1 MQNRKIGDRTVSA
14 IGLGTMPLSRPH
26 HATGTLPDRAQAIET
41 VHAALDAGITFID
54 CADCYA
60 PDEGPFGHNE
70 DLVAEALRR
79 AGKPDVLVATK
90 GGIQRDGAEWPI
102 CGRPGYIREAVYGSL
117 SRLGVEAIGLYQH
130 HRPDPEVP
138 YAETMGAFKDLY
150 DEGVV
155 QRVGLSNAD
164 PDQIREAH
172 GILGDALVSVQ
183 NELSASFR
191 TSEPELD
198 LCDELGL
205 AFLPW
210 SPLGGMSNAHEL
222 GEDFRPFARGRWE
235 ARGQPAA
242 GRGGLAAGQ
251 VAERGPDPRR
261 QPPGVDPGLRRGRAP
276 RAGRRGV
283 RAGPG
288 GARPGRRAHSSRASA
303 PAPHPRGSCSPAR
316 PGRSAPA
323 TGTARGG

>member
-1 MQNRKIGDRTVSA
+1 MQTRRIGDRTVSA

-26 HATGTLPDRAQAIET
+26 HATGALPDRRQAVET
-41 VHAALDAGITFID
+41 VQAALDAGLTFID

-70 DLVAEALRR
+70 ELVAEALRR
-79 AGKPDVLVATK
+79 AGNPDVLVATK
-90 GGIQRDGAEWPI
+90 GGIQRDGADWPI
-102 CGRPGYIREAVYGSL
+102 CGRPGYLREAVYGSL
-117 SRLGVEAIGLYQH
+117 SRLGVESIGLYQH

-138 YAETMGAFKDLY
+138 YAETIGAFKDLY

-155 QRVGLSNAD
+155 RRVGLSNAD

-183 NELSASFR
+183 NQLSPSFR

-210 SPLGGMSNAHEL
+210 SPLGGMRKAHDL
-222 GEDFRPFARGRWE
+222 GEEFRPFAE
-235 ARGQPAA
+235 VAETHDVSPH
-242 GRGGLAAGQ
+242 Q
-251 VAERGPDPRR
+251 VAIAWLLAKSPNVVPI
-261 QPPGVDPGLRRGRAP
+261 PGASRPASIRDSAEAVHLELSDEEF
-276 RAGRRGV
+276 
-283 RAGPG
+283 
-288 GARPGRRAHSSRASA
+288 GALD
-303 PAPHPRGSCSPAR
+303 AR
-316 PGRSAPA
+316 VA
-323 TGTARGG
+323 

>member
-1 MQNRKIGDRTVSA
+1 MQTRTLGDRTVSA

-26 HATGTLPDRAQAIET
+26 HATGALPDRRRAVET
-41 VHAALDAGITFID
+41 VHAALDAGVTFID

-70 DLVAEALRR
+70 ELVAEALRR
-79 AGKPDVLVATK
+79 AGNPDVLVATK
-90 GGIQRDGAEWPI
+90 GGIQRDGADWPI
-102 CGRPGYIREAVYGSL
+102 CGRPGYIREAAYGSL
-117 SRLGVEAIGLYQH
+117 SRLGVDSIGLYQH

-183 NELSASFR
+183 NQLSPSFR
-191 TSEPELD
+191 TSEPEVD

-210 SPLGGMSNAHEL
+210 SPLGGMRNAHEL
-222 GEDFRPFARGRWE
+222 GEDFRPFAEVAEQRGVS
-235 ARGQPAA
+235 PH
-242 GRGGLAAGQ
+242 Q
-251 VAERGPDPRR
+251 VAVAWLLAKSPNVIPI
-261 QPPGVDPGLRRGRAP
+261 PGASRPASIRDCAEAVHLELSDEEFRALD
-276 RAGRRGV
+276 
-283 RAGPG
+283 
-288 GARPGRRAHSSRASA
+288 ARVG
-303 PAPHPRGSCSPAR
+303 
-316 PGRSAPA
+316 
-323 TGTARGG
+323 

>member
-1 MQNRKIGDRTVSA
+1 MQTRRIGDRTVSA

-26 HATGTLPDRAQAIET
+26 HATGALPDRRQAVET
-41 VHAALDAGITFID
+41 VQAALDAGLTFID

-70 DLVAEALRR
+70 ELVAEALRR
-79 AGKPDVLVATK
+79 AGNPDVLVATK
-90 GGIQRDGAEWPI
+90 GGIQRDGADWPI
-102 CGRPGYIREAVYGSL
+102 CGRPGYLREAVYGSL
-117 SRLGVEAIGLYQH
+117 SRLGVESIGLYQH

-138 YAETMGAFKDLY
+138 YAETIGAFKDLY

-164 PDQIREAH
+164 LDQIREAH

-183 NELSASFR
+183 NQLSPSFR

-210 SPLGGMSNAHEL
+210 SPLGGMRKAHDL
-222 GEDFRPFARGRWE
+222 GEEFRPFAE
-235 ARGQPAA
+235 VAETHDVSPH
-242 GRGGLAAGQ
+242 Q
-251 VAERGPDPRR
+251 VAIAWLLAKSPNVVPI
-261 QPPGVDPGLRRGRAP
+261 PGASRPASIRDSAEAVHLELSDEEFRALD
-276 RAGRRGV
+276 
-283 RAGPG
+283 
-288 GARPGRRAHSSRASA
+288 ARVA
-303 PAPHPRGSCSPAR
+303 
-316 PGRSAPA
+316 
-323 TGTARGG
+323 

>member
-1 MQNRKIGDRTVSA
+1 M
-14 IGLGTMPLSRPH
+14 
-26 HATGTLPDRAQAIET
+26 
-41 VHAALDAGITFID
+41 HAALDAGVTFID

-70 DLVAEALRR
+70 ELVAEALRR
-79 AGKPDVLVATK
+79 AGNPDVLVATK
-90 GGIQRDGAEWPI
+90 GGIQRDGADWPI

-117 SRLGVEAIGLYQH
+117 SRLGVDSIGLYQH

-138 YAETMGAFKDLY
+138 YAETIGAFKDLY

-183 NELSASFR
+183 NQLSPSFR

-210 SPLGGMSNAHEL
+210 SPLGGMRKAHEL
-222 GEDFRPFARGRWE
+222 GEEFRPFAE
-235 ARGQPAA
+235 VAETHDVSPH
-242 GRGGLAAGQ
+242 Q
-251 VAERGPDPRR
+251 VAVAWLLAKSPNVVPI
-261 QPPGVDPGLRRGRAP
+261 PGASRPASIRDSAEAVHLELSDEEFRALD
-276 RAGRRGV
+276 
-283 RAGPG
+283 
-288 GARPGRRAHSSRASA
+288 ARVA
-303 PAPHPRGSCSPAR
+303 
-316 PGRSAPA
+316 
-323 TGTARGG
+323 

>member
-1 MQNRKIGDRTVSA
+1 MQTRRIGDRTVSA

-26 HATGTLPDRAQAIET
+26 HATGALPDRRQAVET
-41 VHAALDAGITFID
+41 VQAALDAGLTFID

-70 DLVAEALRR
+70 ELVAEALRR
-79 AGKPDVLVATK
+79 AGNPDVLVATK
-90 GGIQRDGAEWPI
+90 GGIQRDGADWPI
-102 CGRPGYIREAVYGSL
+102 CGRPGYLREAVYGSL
-117 SRLGVEAIGLYQH
+117 SRLGVESIGLYQH

-138 YAETMGAFKDLY
+138 YADTIGAFKDLY

-155 QRVGLSNAD
+155 RRVGLSNAD

-183 NELSASFR
+183 NQLSPSFR

-210 SPLGGMSNAHEL
+210 SPLGGMRKAHDL
-222 GEDFRPFARGRWE
+222 GEEFRPFAE
-235 ARGQPAA
+235 VAETHDVSPH
-242 GRGGLAAGQ
+242 Q
-251 VAERGPDPRR
+251 VAIAWLLAKSPNVVPI
-261 QPPGVDPGLRRGRAP
+261 PGASRPASIRDSAEAVHLELSDEEFRALD
-276 RAGRRGV
+276 
-283 RAGPG
+283 
-288 GARPGRRAHSSRASA
+288 ARVA
-303 PAPHPRGSCSPAR
+303 
-316 PGRSAPA
+316 
-323 TGTARGG
+323 